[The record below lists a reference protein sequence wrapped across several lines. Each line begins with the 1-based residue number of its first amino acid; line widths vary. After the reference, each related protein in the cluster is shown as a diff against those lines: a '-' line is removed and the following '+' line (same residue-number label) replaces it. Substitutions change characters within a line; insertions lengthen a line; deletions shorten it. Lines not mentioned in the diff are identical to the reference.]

1 LNKIKRQNLYL
12 TTTPAKEAL
21 DIYLSQ
27 LKKVVTYEYE
37 TVPVQESLG
46 RVTKEAVYA
55 KYCSPLYN
63 ASAMDGIAVVASHTV
78 GADEAT
84 PITLTAGD
92 DYMEIDTGDPI
103 RAPFDAVIMSEV
115 LLEKTE
121 HQLKIVEPAF
131 PWQHVRPIGE
141 DIVAGELILTRDHLI
156 RPIDIGVLL
165 SAGVTEISVQ
175 KQIQVGIFPTG
186 TEMIEPGTEPKD
198 GDIIESNS
206 QMFVG
211 LVTEAGGIAHRHPA
225 IADDYD
231 LLKSNIVQAV
241 KAYDMV
247 LINAGSSA
255 GREDFTVHVLQELG
269 TVLIHGVAIKPGK
282 PVILALVNQKPV
294 IGLPGYPVSAYIDFE
309 MFVQPVLSLLGK
321 RPTKALETMEAVMSR
336 RVVSG
341 LKYQEYIRVKVGQ
354 VGDKLVAAP
363 LARGAGAAMSLV
375 RADGFC
381 IIDQNHEGLEAG
393 ERVMVQIYR
402 PLQQIKN
409 TLMVIGSHD
418 LMLDVLADLLP
429 SYGQGVQLSSTHV
442 GSMGG
447 LMSLA
452 RGEAHLA
459 PIHLLDE
466 ESGIYNIAFVKQV
479 CKEPMALI
487 KGVGRQQGF
496 LLQKGNPK
504 NIKGLE
510 DMVHCSYVNR
520 QRGSGTR
527 ILLDYQLKK
536 RNIDAANI
544 SGYRREVATHM
555 AVAAIVKSG
564 SADAG
569 LGILAAA
576 KVFDLDFVAVDLEEY
591 DFALPVKYLE
601 LPQIKELLRVLQ
613 SEALR
618 EKLESFGGYC
628 YDKMGEVL
636 YL

>member
-1 LNKIKRQNLYL
+1 MNKIKRQNLYL